1 MLTMFSGPY
10 AVLARIASLLIA
22 IGGIYLAGWVKGHHS
37 AEVDFATFRAKVAT
51 LGEEQERRTAEIIKA
66 QNARKDASDATL
78 KLRIANLAADND
90 RLRRNA
96 GASSLP
102 APAPDSRCPSEWA
115 CFDREALDA
124 AIRDFTRETAEL
136 IGTGE
141 EVRLRLATAI
151 EWAR

>member
-1 MLTMFSGPY
+1 MFSGPY
-10 AVLARIASLLIA
+10 AVLARIAALLIA
-22 IGGIYLAGWVKGHHS
+22 IGGIYLTGWVKGHHS
-37 AEVDFATFRAKVAT
+37 AELDFATYKSEVAT
-51 LGEEQERRTAEIIKA
+51 LGAAQAKHNAEVIKA
-66 QNARKDASDATL
+66 QNARKEASDATL

-102 APAPDSRCPSEWA
+102 APAVNSECPSEWA

-136 IGTGE
+136 VGTGE
-141 EVRLRLATAI
+141 EVRLRLTTAI
-151 EWAR
+151 QYYNSP